1 MIRSALRRS
10 AALPALPV
18 LLAAVA
24 AHIALRP
31 RPWAYEWFW
40 AVYQF
45 NFVTILIGPLLAG
58 IAAWE
63 GWRCSAAADLLDTG
77 AQPRRVAAVSWL
89 ATFLWGLLVFAVG
102 LVAVCVI
109 VRLAGTPGA
118 PPLAAIATVL
128 PAIALVAAE
137 CAVGLLVGWWVRHV
151 LAAPAAALG
160 CFLLSLWLYVS
171 GPTVLIQV
179 GGASGSMIGASVR
192 VVPAMAQV
200 AYFAAI
206 VLLAVLLLAR
216 PRPWSRAGAA
226 QSALASLAPVATAG
240 ILVLGSASFLVA
252 QGPDRLQPAPE
263 ALVCVGTAPQ
273 VCVAAGYVRYAA
285 GARAALLPYLS
296 RLTEAGVPVPAK
308 FAQNAN
314 PGELTVGPIE
324 STLLLG
330 RTDGAGFA
338 VINSYLSKQCPIDQ
352 DPALQTEW
360 NGIISWLYAGSVPIS
375 VDDASIPSIV
385 RGPQTPTQLAWVKA
399 AMAHLAACGR

>member
-18 LLAAVA
+18 LLATVA

-31 RPWAYEWFW
+31 RPWAHEWFW
-40 AVYQF
+40 AFYQF
-45 NFVTILIGPLLAG
+45 DFVTILIGPLLAG

-63 GWRCSAAADLLDTG
+63 GWRCASAADLLDTG
-77 AQPRRVAAVSWL
+77 TQPRRVAAVTWL
-89 ATFLWGLLVFAVG
+89 ATLLWGLLVFAVG

-109 VRLAGTPGA
+109 VRLAGTPGW
-118 PPLAAIATVL
+118 PPLAAIATML
-128 PAIALVAAE
+128 PVIGLLAAE

-171 GPTVLIQV
+171 GPTVFIEV
-179 GGASGSMIGASVR
+179 GGASGSMIGVSIK
-192 VVPAMAQV
+192 VVPALAQV
-200 AYFAAI
+200 AYFAAV
-206 VLLAVLLLAR
+206 VLLAVLLVAR
-216 PRPWSRAGAA
+216 PRPWSGTPG
-226 QSALASLAPVATAG
+226 ALASLAPAATAG
-240 ILVLGSASFLVA
+240 VLVLGAATALVA
-252 QGPDRLQPAPE
+252 QGPNRLQPAPE

-273 VCVAAGYVRYAA
+273 VCVSAGYVRYAA

-308 FAQNAN
+308 FAQDVN
-314 PGELTVGPIE
+314 PGGLTVGPID

-338 VINSYLSKQCPIDQ
+338 VINSYLSKKCPIDR
-352 DPALQTEW
+352 DPVLQTEW
-360 NGIISWLYAGSVPIS
+360 NGVISWLYAGTVPIS
-375 VDDASIPSIV
+375 IDDASVPAIV
-385 RGPQTPTQLAWVKA
+385 RGPKTPAQLAWVKA
-399 AMAHLAACGR
+399 TMAHLAACGR

>member
-1 MIRSALRRS
+1 MIRTALRRS

-18 LLAAVA
+18 LLAIVA

-31 RPWAYEWFW
+31 RLWAHEWFW
-40 AVYQF
+40 AIYQF

-58 IAAWE
+58 VAAWE

-77 AQPRRVAAVSWL
+77 AQPRRVAAVTWL
-89 ATFLWGLLVFAVG
+89 ATLLCGLLVFVVG
-102 LVAVCVI
+102 LVSVGII
-109 VRLAGTPGA
+109 VRVAGTPGA
-118 PPLAAIATVL
+118 PPLAALASVL
-128 PAIALVAAE
+128 PAMGLLAAE
-137 CAVGLLVGWWVRHV
+137 CAVGLLIGWWVRHV
-151 LAAPAAALG
+151 LAAPAAAVG

-171 GPTVLIQV
+171 GPTVLIEV
-179 GGASGSMIGASVR
+179 GGASGSMIGVSVR
-192 VVPAMAQV
+192 VGPALAQL
-200 AYFAAI
+200 AYFAAV
-206 VLLAVLLLAR
+206 VLLAVLLVGR
-216 PRPWSRAGAA
+216 PRPWSGTPA
-226 QSALASLAPVATAG
+226 ALASLAPAATAG
-240 ILVLGSASFLVA
+240 VLVLGTASILVA
-252 QGPDRLQPAPE
+252 QGPNRLQPAPE

-273 VCVAAGYVRYAA
+273 VCVSAGYVRYAA

-338 VINSYLSKQCPIDQ
+338 VINSYLSKRCPIDQ